1 MMTIISNETISYRFF
16 TVVTLIIM
24 RCRLV
29 KATYL
34 SIELQH
40 LNVEY
45 KKLVLMD
52 MELIDTQ

>member
-1 MMTIISNETISYRFF
+1 
-16 TVVTLIIM
+16 VVAVS
-24 RCRLV
+24 LV